1 MIQGQATT
9 PSTKTMAA
17 ITRIKLALQDGG
29 REFLVCHITPV
40 NPRRGIVFLLAGE
53 K

>member
-17 ITRIKLALQDGG
+17 ITGIKLALQDGR
-29 REFLVCHITPV
+29 REFLLPHYPC
-40 NPRRGIVFLLAGE
+40 
-53 K
+53 